1 MAVVVSSCASAWEVD
16 RAVRGERKLQS
27 KVYLE
32 RMVAVVNATSML
44 CPGNMAHEAQVA
56 AQCSPGLVSSVV
68 LVNIEALG
76 DRVDEVHT
84 LYLLYCYTCVKHR
97 ARKHRGAWRPRRR
110 GTLTLLALLLHL
122 YEC

>member
-56 AQCSPGLVSSVV
+56 VQCSPRLVSSIV

-76 DRVDEVHT
+76 DRVDEVHS
-84 LYLLYCYTCVKHR
+84 LYLFYCYKSTNTEA
-97 ARKHRGAWRPRRR
+97 ARRMTDATTATVH
-110 GTLTLLALLLHL
+110 
-122 YEC
+122 

>member
-1 MAVVVSSCASAWEVD
+1 MCAGGGGGMAVVVSSCASAWEVD

-56 AQCSPGLVSSVV
+56 VQCSPRLVSSIV

-76 DRVDEVHT
+76 DRVDEVHS
-84 LYLLYCYTCVKHR
+84 LYLFYCYKSTNTEA
-97 ARKHRGAWRPRRR
+97 ARRMTDATTATVH
-110 GTLTLLALLLHL
+110 
-122 YEC
+122 